1 MTKKKKKIRR
11 EKKRQKHREYNSFYG
26 LRIKSW
32 PNSSF
37 GLYYIGLERIS
48 SFVYTPSFKGSEYP
62 LIGKILHDKYDI
74 YLWSFTLISF
84 IPDYLTITGILIY
97 LIKYL
102 IHNTTN
108 RMCQQ
113 FILIRIQNHICIMSG
128 YIFRAG
134 VLIATKSEF
143 VILF

>member
-1 MTKKKKKIRR
+1 MIKKRWRKIVESKKR
-11 EKKRQKHREYNSFYG
+11 EKKIWQKRKQKYGEKKEIETQRIYFFYG
-26 LRIKSW
+26 LRIKGM

-62 LIGKILHDKYDI
+62 LTGKILHDKYDI
-74 YLWSFTLISF
+74 YLWSFTIISS

-113 FILIRIQNHICIMSG
+113 FILIRI
-128 YIFRAG
+128 
-134 VLIATKSEF
+134 
-143 VILF
+143 